1 MIRVREYGTPVLR
14 GISRSSNDQ
23 YADLWISTA
32 LFSLNLRW
40 VKPERRLIVHGHC
53 KAVGPWRKIRE
64 LEGRLA
70 LAERQCADFEHELGK
85 ACDRYDKVRDMNAQL
100 REALT
105 LYRNA

>member
-23 YADLWISTA
+23 YADLWISTS

-40 VKPERRLIVHGHC
+40 VKPERRLIVNGYR
-53 KAVGPWRKIRE
+53 KAVGPWNKIRE

-70 LAERQCADFEHELGK
+70 QAERQCADFERELGK
-85 ACDRYDKVRDMNAQL
+85 ACDRYDKVREMNTQL
-100 REALT
+100 RDALS